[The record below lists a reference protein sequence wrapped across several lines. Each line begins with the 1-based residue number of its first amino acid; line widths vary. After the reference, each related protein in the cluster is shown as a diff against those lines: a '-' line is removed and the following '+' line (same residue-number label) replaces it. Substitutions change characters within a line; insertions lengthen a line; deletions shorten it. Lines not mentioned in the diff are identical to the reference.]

1 MRLSGTRV
9 YLSLYPRVKPVGLLL
24 SRLGLEIHQATKRL
38 DGFALLRIGKNEIN
52 HMAWSPLKQFAII
65 KSIHI
70 GNLHF
75 LSTNSSLFMRL
86 TISLVSLRRSFRHY
100 EPRAYQMLGNPR
112 PALRRRDLYQN
123 WISLGSPNK
132 LPLAHAPG

>member
-1 MRLSGTRV
+1 MRLSETRV
-9 YLSLYPRVKPVGLLL
+9 YLSLYSRVKPVGLLL

-38 DGFALLRIGKNEIN
+38 DGFALLRIVKNEIN